1 MVSCYNGIIVTFL
14 YNCWGSGVWGVGKW
28 GDGRINK
35 NSLLSCLGAAILILR
50 FHDIKTLAP
59 RGVNNS

>member
-1 MVSCYNGIIVTFL
+1 L
-14 YNCWGSGVWGVGKW
+14 LEKWGVGKW